1 MADVAFRVGPTP
13 GTGAEATLRTGST
26 NGDFILLYRVVNTT
40 TTNET
45 FTMSIGADA
54 VGTRLH
60 DVTTVLPDDFYE
72 WQGNLYLTS
81 AETLRWIGS
90 TNLTI
95 TLVGIAQ

>member
-40 TTNET
+40 TTSQV

-54 VGTRLH
+54 VGTRWQ
-60 DVTTVLPDDFYE
+60 DTTTVLPDDMFE
-72 WQGNLYLTS
+72 WQGNLYLAS
-81 AETLRWIGS
+81 AETLRWIGATS
-90 TNLTI
+90 LTI